1 MGENPLPG
9 LTLRVMNSQQKRTL
23 TGLLLLGG
31 LYFAIFI
38 WPNSLGAR
46 TETMLQATSIDEP
59 VTYPYVIRM
68 VTPAHDLRE
77 FVNRWLIYG
86 DYHYGYPFYFLS
98 SVCILPVV
106 WIHGASFENYTQ
118 INLLLLRQL
127 ISVLPMILAVGFLV
141 FSQTHFQSRWK
152 SWALFILL
160 LSVRALVRNNIQWW
174 HPDALSILAVA
185 TTLFFLDRDQLRFKL
200 NFYLAAVACAF
211 AIGIKLAGVFF
222 APLIAIYLLV
232 GLLRKHLTF
241 GQAAVKA
248 AVFLGIM
255 FLALFLS
262 NPFLINSGARQ
273 ELVNIQTFKT
283 TELDQGYAHDDPY
296 YYSKGPL
303 FWEWTLSNWYG
314 QPVLLAFMVISLAA
328 GCLWGERKIYNRLV
342 LGWAIPYSIYLLWF
356 VAVKPDHYWLPILIP
371 VFSAA
376 LNLWDALPAVAERA
390 VKIPRVQLQW
400 KQMLRA
406 AVLLILV
413 AFFAAN
419 LLHPFAGIIT
429 RYQQAV
435 NVELKFK

>member
-1 MGENPLPG
+1 MD
-9 LTLRVMNSQQKRTL
+9 RQQKRTL
-23 TGLLLLGG
+23 IGLILLGT
-31 LYFAIFI
+31 LYFAAFI

-46 TETMLQATSIDEP
+46 TETMLQATSTDEP

-68 VTPAHDLRE
+68 VTPPHDLRE

-98 SVCILPVV
+98 SVSILPVV

-152 SWALFILL
+152 SWTLFMVL

-174 HPDALSILAVA
+174 HPDALSILAVVL
-185 TTLFFLDRDQLRFKL
+185 TLFWLDRDDLRFKK

-211 AIGIKLAGVFF
+211 AIGIKLAGIFF
-222 APLIAIYLLV
+222 APLIGIYLLA
-232 GLLRKHLTF
+232 GLLRKRLTI
-241 GQAAVKA
+241 GQAAIKA

-255 FLALFLS
+255 LLALFLS

-273 ELVNIQTFKT
+273 ELVNIQTYKT
-283 TELDQGYAHDDPY
+283 QELDQGYAHDDPY
-296 YYSKGPL
+296 YYQKGPQ
-303 FWEWTLSNWYG
+303 FWEWTLTNWYG
-314 QPVLLAFMVISLAA
+314 QPLLLAFMVLSLAV
-328 GCLWGERKIYNRLV
+328 GCLWGQRKTFNRLL

-376 LNLWDALPAVAERA
+376 LNLWDALPAAADRVVSVARM
-390 VKIPRVQLQW
+390 QLQW

-406 AVLLILV
+406 AVLVILV
-413 AFFAAN
+413 AFIGTN
-419 LLHPFAGIIT
+419 LLQPFAGIIT

-435 NVELKFK
+435 NVEMKFK

>member
-1 MGENPLPG
+1 
-9 LTLRVMNSQQKRTL
+9 
-23 TGLLLLGG
+23 
-31 LYFAIFI
+31 
-38 WPNSLGAR
+38 
-46 TETMLQATSIDEP
+46 
-59 VTYPYVIRM
+59 
-68 VTPAHDLRE
+68 
-77 FVNRWLIYG
+77 
-86 DYHYGYPFYFLS
+86 
-98 SVCILPVV
+98 
-106 WIHGASFENYTQ
+106 
-118 INLLLLRQL
+118 
-127 ISVLPMILAVGFLV
+127 MILAVGFIV

-152 SWALFILL
+152 SWSLFIVL
-160 LSVRALVRNNIQWW
+160 LSVRALVRNNLQWW
-174 HPDALSILAVA
+174 HPDALSILAV
-185 TTLFFLDRDQLRFKL
+185 TLTLFFLDRDQLRFKR
-200 NFYLAAVACAF
+200 NFYFAAVACAF

-222 APLIAIYLLV
+222 APLIAIYLLI
-232 GLLRKHLTF
+232 GLLRKQLTF
-241 GQAAVKA
+241 GQAALKA

-255 FLALFLS
+255 LLALFLS

-328 GCLWGERKIYNRLV
+328 GCRWGPRKTYNRLV

-376 LNLWDALPAVAERA
+376 LNLWDALPAVAEHV
-390 VKIPRVQLQW
+390 VKIARVQLQW

-406 AVLLILV
+406 SVLLILV